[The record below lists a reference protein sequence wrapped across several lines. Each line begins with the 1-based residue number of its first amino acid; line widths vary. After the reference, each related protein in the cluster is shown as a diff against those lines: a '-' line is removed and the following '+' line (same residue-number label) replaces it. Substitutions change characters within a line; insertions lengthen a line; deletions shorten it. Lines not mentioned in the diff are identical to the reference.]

1 MTQRRIRYIDGGSP
15 EYWRQ
20 REEGFRLIHQAER
33 AHQCVQ
39 DAPQYLFGG
48 YDEDGDVIP
57 IENLGPWEDMGAAI
71 QAIEANETAVDILI
85 AQRRTHIGPWKIDA
99 VIRELAGSSVRD
111 DLDNLT
117 H

>member
-1 MTQRRIRYIDGGSP
+1 MTQLKIRYIDGGSP

-33 AHQCVQ
+33 AHQRVQ

-57 IENLGPWEDMGAAI
+57 VENLGPWDGCRDTSHRGKRDGGRYPHRSTSHPYRPVED
-71 QAIEANETAVDILI
+71 
-85 AQRRTHIGPWKIDA
+85 
-99 VIRELAGSSVRD
+99 
-111 DLDNLT
+111 
-117 H
+117 